1 MPLWEQFRRLRPS
14 IGAAA
19 GLLALAAPAVADDV
33 RPAGQLITCSTT
45 RADAASVS
53 VSDLHL
59 GVTDAY
65 VWARARLHLSMRD
78 GSVREYALQGRADP
92 ISKALPPNDAT
103 PGFAYPGFACTIQY
117 PAITSVHGCGG
128 SKQRRTCEI
137 GLQMFGTPLSFSVSL
152 TAQRVTVREAT
163 TIP

>member
-1 MPLWEQFRRLRPS
+1 MPLWEHIRRLRPVA
-14 IGAAA
+14 GAAA
-19 GLLALAAPAVADDV
+19 ALLALAAPGLADDV
-33 RPAGQLITCSTT
+33 LPTGQLIACRTT

-53 VSDLHL
+53 VSDLHF
-59 GVTDAY
+59 GVTDTYA
-65 VWARARLHLSMRD
+65 WARARVHLSMRD

-92 ISKALPPNDAT
+92 ISKDLPPNHAA

-117 PAITSVHGCGG
+117 PAITSVHGCSG

-137 GLQMFGTPLSFSVSL
+137 GLQMFGTPVSFSVSL